1 MVPFAVAICGSDGRR
16 FCILGSLVG
25 AEATSYLDPAGGSTD
40 AAGRAADPDDVM
52 EDQAAPERA
61 ESPKQRKAKT
71 GANLRKSLAWNS
83 AFFTS
88 EGSLWTVVL
97 FYPCQHPW
105 TECFFSRIELSHLV
119 TDLCVLPLEDH
130 TS

>member
-40 AAGRAADPDDVM
+40 AADGAADPDDVM

-88 EGSLWTVVL
+88 EGLLW
-97 FYPCQHPW
+97 F
-105 TECFFSRIELSHLV
+105 CFIPVSIHEPNVSFQE
-119 TDLCVLPLEDH
+119 
-130 TS
+130 

>member
-1 MVPFAVAICGSDGRR
+1 VPFVVAICGSDGRR
-16 FCILGSLVG
+16 FWFLGSLVG

-40 AAGRAADPDDVM
+40 AAGLTADTDGVM

-88 EGSLWTVVL
+88 EGS
-97 FYPCQHPW
+97 PW
-105 TECFFSRIELSHLV
+105 FCFIPVKIQGSNVSFVELSRLV
-119 TDLCVLPLEDH
+119 TGF
-130 TS
+130 TRSS